1 MPAFSRVT
9 TTALISVMAPASA
22 FFLYN
27 KQSLLTVARCQE
39 DEQIVIVKLGGSAI
53 TEKSVFETVKKDK
66 IDVTCSQIA
75 TASRLGKRHVIVH
88 GAGSFGHFQA
98 RTFGLR
104 DGGDESTWQTG
115 VCQTRSSVLSLS
127 GLVIKSMLDASLPAT
142 AVTLFPTSSSH
153 QGNIFSVGSLASIET
168 LLSLGFMPV
177 LHGDVLLDSSK
188 KCSVFSGDKIML
200 WICKHFHG
208 SLKPKLA
215 VFLTDVPG
223 VYDKPPSEPD
233 AQLIKEILVDVDGSV
248 SSIYVALLFFF
259 TFFNVLFNVRFRF
272 LKLLLLNTMLREE
285 YLVSFNV
292 LLLWQDAVYL
302 LLLLKLVLAM
312 QKLLSLDRFLK

>member
-9 TTALISVMAPASA
+9 TTALISVIAPAASS
-22 FFLYN
+22 FFLCR

-39 DEQIVIVKLGGSAI
+39 SEQEIIIVKLGGSAI

-66 IDVTCSQIA
+66 VHVTCTQIA

-98 RTFGLR
+98 RAFGLR
-104 DGGDESTWQTG
+104 DGGDESTWRTG

-153 QGNIFSVGSLASIET
+153 KGRLFSIGSLANIET
-168 LLSLGFMPV
+168 LLSLGFIPV

-200 WICKHFHG
+200 WICEHFHG
-208 SLKPKLA
+208 TFKPKLA
-215 VFLTDVPG
+215 VFLTDVAG
-223 VYDKPPSEPD
+223 VYDRPPTEPN
-233 AQLIKEILVDVDGSV
+233 AQLIKEIFVDYDGSV
-248 SSIYVALLFFF
+248 SSI
-259 TFFNVLFNVRFRF
+259 
-272 LKLLLLNTMLREE
+272 
-285 YLVSFNV
+285 
-292 LLLWQDAVYL
+292 
-302 LLLLKLVLAM
+302 
-312 QKLLSLDRFLK
+312 SLYQ

>member
-66 IDVTCSQIA
+66 IDVTCTQIA

-248 SSIYVALLFFF
+248 SFPQTSIAEHDVTGGILGKLQCAVAMARCGVPVVIVEAGSSYAEVALAGSIPEIGTLIRIK
-259 TFFNVLFNVRFRF
+259 N
-272 LKLLLLNTMLREE
+272 
-285 YLVSFNV
+285 
-292 LLLWQDAVYL
+292 
-302 LLLLKLVLAM
+302 
-312 QKLLSLDRFLK
+312 QKSH